1 MALAEYVKAY
11 KLGKKEY
18 QARILQEQNPTLP
31 VLDEILPT
39 RGTFSEVPLGLVQIP
54 MDQIVGTKTE
64 GRSNAFAANFMPILK
79 ENTEFAH
86 KWAALSTSHENEGIR
101 EPIKA
106 YEYMNRF
113 YVEEGNKRVSVMK
126 YYGVVAVPGN
136 VTRIIPKRTEE
147 KENKIYYEFLDF
159 YELTKINAIWFSEE
173 GRFAELQAAV
183 GKKPGEYWSD
193 DERMNFKS
201 IYTRF
206 SAEFQARHGDRLA
219 ITSGDAFLAFI
230 AIYGYESVCEMTM
243 SELKR
248 LIGKSWEEFRLL
260 ETENDIDLKMNPG
273 RERKSIL
280 GRLFPFSTTRQKIAF
295 IYEKTPESSAWT
307 YAHELGRLHLEQ
319 TFPDEVDTRYYENI
333 TVETIEKT
341 IRNAIEEGC
350 NLIFTTT
357 PAFVQASVKVAIE
370 YPELRIVNCSLHT
383 SHRYI
388 RTYYARMHE
397 AKFLMGAI
405 AGAMAENDRIAY
417 IADYPIYGCI
427 ANINAFALGAQFVN
441 PRAKVYLEWSTK
453 KDCDLMENIRK
464 TKAACISG
472 KDMVIPAEASR
483 YFGLYQMEDGHP
495 KNLAMPLWDW
505 GKFYEQMTR
514 TIMNGTWKYDDDP
527 AANKAINYW
536 WGMSSGVIDVICSQ
550 NLPEGTRRLVD
561 FLRKTIS
568 SGELNP
574 FFGVL
579 YSQDGVV
586 QSDPDRSLTPEEIIT
601 MDWLAQNVVGSIP
614 GEEELTEQSW
624 PVISQQGVKK
634 KEG

>member
-193 DERMNFKS
+193 DEKMNFKS

-206 SAEFQARHGDRLA
+206 TAEFQARHGDRLA

-230 AIYGYESVCEMTM
+230 AIYGYEPVCEMTT

-319 TFPDEVDTRYYENI
+319 TFPDEVDTRYYENV

-417 IADYPIYGCI
+417 IADYPICGCI
-427 ANINAFALGAQFVN
+427 ANINAFALGAKFVN

-464 TKAACISG
+464 TKATCISG

-495 KNLAMPLWDW
+495 KNLAMSLWDW

-550 NLPEGTRRLVD
+550 NLPEGTKRLVD

-574 FFGVL
+574 FLGVL

-586 QSDPDRSLTPEEIIT
+586 QSDPGRSLTPEEIIT
-601 MDWLAQNVVGSIP
+601 MDWLAQNVIGSIP
-614 GEEELTEQSW
+614 EEEELTEQSW

>member
-193 DERMNFKS
+193 DEKMNFKS

-230 AIYGYESVCEMTM
+230 AIYGYEPVCEMTT

-273 RERKSIL
+273 REKKSIL

-319 TFPDEVDTRYYENI
+319 AFPDEVDTRYYENI

-464 TKAACISG
+464 TKATCISG

-550 NLPEGTRRLVD
+550 NLPEGTKRLVD

-574 FFGVL
+574 FLGVL

-586 QSDPDRSLTPEEIIT
+586 QSDPGRSLTPEEIIT
-601 MDWLAQNVVGSIP
+601 MDWLAQNVIGSIP
-614 GEEELTEQSW
+614 EEEELTEQSW

>member
-113 YVEEGNKRVSVMK
+113 YIEEGNKRVSVMK

-193 DERMNFKS
+193 DEKMNFKS

-230 AIYGYESVCEMTM
+230 AIYGYEPVCGMTT

-273 RERKSIL
+273 REKKSIL

-319 TFPDEVDTRYYENI
+319 TFPDEVATRYYENV

-464 TKAACISG
+464 TKATCISG

-550 NLPEGTRRLVD
+550 NLPEGTKRLVD

-574 FFGVL
+574 FLGVL

-586 QSDPDRSLTPEEIIT
+586 QSDPGRSLTPEEIIT
-601 MDWLAQNVVGSIP
+601 MDWLAQNVIGSIP
-614 GEEELTEQSW
+614 EEEELTEQSW

>member
-1 MALAEYVKAY
+1 MALAEYMKAY

-79 ENTEFAH
+79 ENTEFAR

-159 YELTKINAIWFSEE
+159 YELTKINVIWFSEE

-193 DERMNFKS
+193 DEKMNFKS

-206 SAEFQARHGDRLA
+206 STEFQARRGDRLA

-230 AIYGYESVCEMTM
+230 AIYGYELVCEMTT
-243 SELKR
+243 SELKS

-319 TFPDEVDTRYYENI
+319 AFPDEVDTRYYENV

-357 PAFVQASVKVAIE
+357 PAFVQASVKVAIA

-550 NLPEGTRRLVD
+550 NLPEGTKRLID
-561 FLRKTIS
+561 FLRRTIS

-574 FFGVL
+574 FLGVL
-579 YSQDGVV
+579 YSQEGIV

-601 MDWLAQNVVGSIP
+601 MDWLAQNVIGSIP
-614 GEEELTEQSW
+614 GEEELTEQS
-624 PVISQQGVKK
+624 
-634 KEG
+634 

>member
-193 DERMNFKS
+193 DEKMNFKS

-206 SAEFQARHGDRLA
+206 TAEFQARHGDRLA

-230 AIYGYESVCEMTM
+230 AIYGYEPVCEMTT

-319 TFPDEVDTRYYENI
+319 TFPDEVDTRYYENV

-427 ANINAFALGAQFVN
+427 ANINAFALGAKFVN

-464 TKAACISG
+464 TKATCISG

-495 KNLAMPLWDW
+495 KNLAMSLWDW

-550 NLPEGTRRLVD
+550 HLPEGTKRLVD

-574 FFGVL
+574 FLGVL

-586 QSDPDRSLTPEEIIT
+586 QSDPGRSLTPEEIIT
-601 MDWLAQNVVGSIP
+601 MDWLAQNVIGSIP
-614 GEEELTEQSW
+614 EEEELTEQSW

>member
-193 DERMNFKS
+193 DEKMNFKS

-206 SAEFQARHGDRLA
+206 TAEFQARHGDRLA

-230 AIYGYESVCEMTM
+230 AIYGYEPVCEMTT

-319 TFPDEVDTRYYENI
+319 TFPDEVDTRYYENV

-427 ANINAFALGAQFVN
+427 ANINAFALGAKFVN

-464 TKAACISG
+464 TKATCISG

-495 KNLAMPLWDW
+495 KNLAMSLWDW

-550 NLPEGTRRLVD
+550 NLPEGTKRLVD

-574 FFGVL
+574 FLGVL

-586 QSDPDRSLTPEEIIT
+586 QSDPGRSLTPEEIIT
-601 MDWLAQNVVGSIP
+601 MDWLAQNVIGSIP
-614 GEEELTEQSW
+614 EEEELTEQSW

>member
-370 YPELRIVNCSLHT
+370 YPELRNVNCSLHT

-574 FFGVL
+574 FSGVL

-586 QSDPDRSLTPEEIIT
+586 QSDPGRSLTPEEIIT
-601 MDWLAQNVVGSIP
+601 MDWLAQNVIGSIP